1 MLLKPVPYSPHPR
14 ISKTSLPASMISATR
29 TRRDRVHKGQ
39 QSCPRR
45 TRLRRCRPTDKCCS
59 RPPSVP
65 REVQQ
70 EIQSLDYSI
79 GQAIA
84 GAKVEIFRF
93 LKLPIEL
100 RVKVYEFV
108 LLTDKKW
115 WGTPALEK
123 RYQPNPNAK
132 FDFAVGL

>member
-1 MLLKPVPYSPHPR
+1 M
-14 ISKTSLPASMISATR
+14 
-29 TRRDRVHKGQ
+29 
-39 QSCPRR
+39 
-45 TRLRRCRPTDKCCS
+45 
-59 RPPSVP
+59 
-65 REVQQ
+65 QQ

-115 WGTPALEK
+115 WGIPALEK